1 VEHELICEHGLICEH
16 ELICEHGLI
25 CTLSCSMGAL
35 VQGFGLW
42 RALHSIS

>member
-35 VQGFGLW
+35 
-42 RALHSIS
+42 HSIS